1 MNVRTP
7 VIAAMLAGAAL
18 VAAAQVALAPKT
30 LRALGGEYSQQCSD
44 PASLRA
50 FVEAKSLT
58 LRYRGKSVSSA
69 APRETPSY
77 FAAGKAPPDFAAAL
91 VGEVTGAGR
100 LAFVFLRPK
109 GGTEM
114 MIDAEPAVL
123 ERVGLLRLSQ
133 MRFRR
138 CGSA

>member
-1 MNVRTP
+1 MTLRISL
-7 VIAAMLAGAAL
+7 IAAMLGGAAL
-18 VAAAQVALAPKT
+18 VVSAQVALAPKT
-30 LRALGGEYSQQCSD
+30 LKALGGEYSQQCSD

-50 FVEAKSLT
+50 FVEPKSLT

-69 APRETPSY
+69 APRESASY
-77 FAAGKAPPDFAAAL
+77 FAAGKAPPDFATAL
-91 VGEVTGAGR
+91 VGDVAGAGR

-114 MIDAEPAVL
+114 LVDAEPAVL

-138 CGSA
+138 CGNA